1 MVPSSAVVCARA
13 SAVCATSSSRLTTAS
28 PPRRM
33 PQRGRRA
40 STVMVGSAYGSASMR
55 SSSGWGAPAA
65 SSNGGE
71 VQACH
76 PIWRT
81 TIR

>member
-1 MVPSSAVVCARA
+1 MAPSSAVACASA
-13 SAVCATSSSRLTTAS
+13 SAVWATSSSRLTTAS
-28 PPRRM
+28 SPRRM

-40 STVMVGSAYGSASMR
+40 STVIVGSAYGSASMR
-55 SSSGWGAPAA
+55 STSGRVAPAA

-81 TIR
+81 AIR

>member
-1 MVPSSAVVCARA
+1 MMPSSAVVCASA
-13 SAVCATSSSRLTTAS
+13 SAVWATSSSRLTTAS

-40 STVMVGSAYGSASMR
+40 STVIVGSAYGSVWMR
-55 SSSGWGAPAA
+55 SSSGRDAPAA
-65 SSNGGE
+65 SSKAGE

-81 TIR
+81 TMR